1 MGKKA
6 GKFKKKENN
15 NAPKKAT
22 RDFYN
27 EDDDMMNDAIDAFH
41 EQRDMIPLN
50 VNEDDAESD
59 EDNEHAVT
67 NANVCDELEDMME
80 QGGNIV
86 DHHGCDFFPERW
98 FDKVVVLQTDN
109 TVLYDRLSRRG
120 YTGQKLS
127 NNIECEIFQIL
138 LEEAKESYPEDI
150 VASLRSDSVED
161 IGKNVEI
168 LSNWINKQ
176 GPEQES
182 SDEGLIAEEEAEVL
196 RLQQKKAKSLSAE
209 DFGLEDDEEQLTL
222 EEILAQGKSGVT
234 VSADGEAKNETGTA
248 YEEVQKDLNALTKE
262 EQMDV
267 VYSSAPE
274 LVGLLSELSEALEQL
289 DNKVNP
295 ILNKING
302 ENMIKGGMHYIE
314 VKKLLLLSYCQ
325 AITFYLLLKSE
336 GQPVRDHPVI
346 SRLVEIKNLL
356 NKVTTLIQFCE
367 KRSLPRLKRE
377 AKRASF
383 SFSEVP
389 LMPLQ
394 ISALT
399 NGLIFYG
406 ALLFYRIMER
416 ETPFFPLLQFFVKGH
431 NIHLFLPA
439 PTMKELDGNL
449 PSELEDFL
457 LKNVDNVTGVKLAGS
472 NLDSEPLPI
481 SHRPSVALADVQKTE
496 PHEAELVE
504 ANGLK
509 SQQKNESKRKRQDD
523 QVGIQSREMLKVRA
537 DLEEK
542 WKQTGVSSISRKHE
556 KENKRVRLLNGQLA
570 APDDFDDDAMV
581 AGDDPE
587 IRSLNKLSRL
597 VTPQVARPKVI
608 SGDDDLPKRD
618 DIGERRRKHEL
629 RVLAGAG
636 VEPSDDVEDE
646 PGNHASD
653 DVASS
658 DDGEMDS
665 DLEFYKAVE
674 KQHSAKLAAKEK
686 MYSRAPV
693 ISSTTETLVDGKRQI
708 NYQME
713 KNRGLTRHR
722 NKLTKNPRKKYRGK
736 HEKQQKRRKGQVRDI
751 KTPSGPY
758 GGETT
763 GINAA
768 SRRSIRL

>member
-59 EDNEHAVT
+59 EDNEHPVYDLKE
-67 NANVCDELEDMME
+67 DEDEEDEDDNLDDAELTGLGAKIARTQKYLRATM
-80 QGGNIV
+80 GG
-86 DHHGCDFFPERW
+86 
-98 FDKVVVLQTDN
+98 
-109 TVLYDRLSRRG
+109 
-120 YTGQKLS
+120 
-127 NNIECEIFQIL
+127 
-138 LEEAKESYPEDI
+138 
-150 VASLRSDSVED
+150 VED
-161 IGKNVEI
+161 EMHDEAEEEKEERPLWGRGKNI
-168 LSNWINKQ
+168 YYYQDKQ

-356 NKVTTLIQFCE
+356 NK
-367 KRSLPRLKRE
+367 
-377 AKRASF
+377 
-383 SFSEVP
+383 
-389 LMPLQ
+389 
-394 ISALT
+394 
-399 NGLIFYG
+399 
-406 ALLFYRIMER
+406 
-416 ETPFFPLLQFFVKGH
+416 
-431 NIHLFLPA
+431 
-439 PTMKELDGNL
+439 MKELDGNL

>member
-6 GKFKKKENN
+6 GKFKKKETN
-15 NAPKKAT
+15 NAPKKAK

-59 EDNEHAVT
+59 EDNEHPVYDLKE
-67 NANVCDELEDMME
+67 DEDEEDEDDDLDDAELTGLGAKIARTQKYLRATM
-80 QGGNIV
+80 GG
-86 DHHGCDFFPERW
+86 
-98 FDKVVVLQTDN
+98 
-109 TVLYDRLSRRG
+109 
-120 YTGQKLS
+120 
-127 NNIECEIFQIL
+127 
-138 LEEAKESYPEDI
+138 
-150 VASLRSDSVED
+150 VED
-161 IGKNVEI
+161 EMHDEAEEEKEERPLWGRGKNI
-168 LSNWINKQ
+168 YYYQDKQ

-182 SDEGLIAEEEAEVL
+182 SDEDLIAEEEAEVL

-209 DFGLEDDEEQLTL
+209 DFGLEDDEEELTL
-222 EEILAQGKSGVT
+222 EEILAQGKSGLA

-356 NKVTTLIQFCE
+356 NK
-367 KRSLPRLKRE
+367 
-377 AKRASF
+377 
-383 SFSEVP
+383 
-389 LMPLQ
+389 
-394 ISALT
+394 
-399 NGLIFYG
+399 
-406 ALLFYRIMER
+406 
-416 ETPFFPLLQFFVKGH
+416 
-431 NIHLFLPA
+431 
-439 PTMKELDGNL
+439 MKELDGNL

-457 LKNVDNVTGVKLAGS
+457 HKNVDNVTGVKLAGS

-481 SHRPSVALADVQKTE
+481 SHKPSVALADVQETE

-542 WKQTGVSSISRKHE
+542 WKQTGVLSSIARKHE
-556 KENKRVRLLNGQLA
+556 KQNKRLRLLNGQLA
-570 APDDFDDDAMV
+570 TPDDFDDDAMV
-581 AGDDPE
+581 AGDDRE

-653 DVASS
+653 DDVASS

-665 DLEFYKAVE
+665 DLEFYKEVE

-751 KTPSGPY
+751 KKPSGPY

>member
-1 MGKKA
+1 
-6 GKFKKKENN
+6 
-15 NAPKKAT
+15 
-22 RDFYN
+22 
-27 EDDDMMNDAIDAFH
+27 MMNDAIDAFH

-59 EDNEHAVT
+59 EDNEHPVYDLKE
-67 NANVCDELEDMME
+67 DEDEEDEDDNLDDAELTGLGAKIARTQKYLRATM
-80 QGGNIV
+80 GG
-86 DHHGCDFFPERW
+86 
-98 FDKVVVLQTDN
+98 
-109 TVLYDRLSRRG
+109 
-120 YTGQKLS
+120 
-127 NNIECEIFQIL
+127 
-138 LEEAKESYPEDI
+138 
-150 VASLRSDSVED
+150 VED
-161 IGKNVEI
+161 EMHDEAEEEKEERPLWGRGKNI
-168 LSNWINKQ
+168 YYYQDKQ

-248 YEEVQKDLNALTKE
+248 YEEVQKDFNALTKE

-356 NKVTTLIQFCE
+356 NK
-367 KRSLPRLKRE
+367 
-377 AKRASF
+377 
-383 SFSEVP
+383 
-389 LMPLQ
+389 
-394 ISALT
+394 
-399 NGLIFYG
+399 
-406 ALLFYRIMER
+406 
-416 ETPFFPLLQFFVKGH
+416 
-431 NIHLFLPA
+431 
-439 PTMKELDGNL
+439 MKELDGNL

-481 SHRPSVALADVQKTE
+481 SHKPSVALADVQKTE

>member
-6 GKFKKKENN
+6 GKFKKKETN
-15 NAPKKAT
+15 NAPKKAK

-59 EDNEHAVT
+59 EDNEHPVYDLKE
-67 NANVCDELEDMME
+67 DEDEEDEDDDLDDAELTGLGAKIARTQKYLRATM
-80 QGGNIV
+80 GG
-86 DHHGCDFFPERW
+86 
-98 FDKVVVLQTDN
+98 
-109 TVLYDRLSRRG
+109 
-120 YTGQKLS
+120 
-127 NNIECEIFQIL
+127 
-138 LEEAKESYPEDI
+138 
-150 VASLRSDSVED
+150 VED
-161 IGKNVEI
+161 EMHDEAEEEKEERPLWGRGKNI
-168 LSNWINKQ
+168 YYYQDKQ

-182 SDEGLIAEEEAEVL
+182 SDEDLIAEEEAEVL

-209 DFGLEDDEEQLTL
+209 DFGLEDDEEELTL
-222 EEILAQGKSGVT
+222 EEILAQGKSGLA

-356 NKVTTLIQFCE
+356 NK
-367 KRSLPRLKRE
+367 
-377 AKRASF
+377 
-383 SFSEVP
+383 
-389 LMPLQ
+389 
-394 ISALT
+394 
-399 NGLIFYG
+399 
-406 ALLFYRIMER
+406 
-416 ETPFFPLLQFFVKGH
+416 
-431 NIHLFLPA
+431 
-439 PTMKELDGNL
+439 MKELDGNL

-457 LKNVDNVTGVKLAGS
+457 HKNVDNVTGVKLAGS

-481 SHRPSVALADVQKTE
+481 SHKPSVALADVQETE

-542 WKQTGVSSISRKHE
+542 WKQTGVLSSIARKHE
-556 KENKRVRLLNGQLA
+556 KQNKRLRLLNGQLA
-570 APDDFDDDAMV
+570 TPDDFDDDAMV
-581 AGDDPE
+581 AGDDRE

-653 DVASS
+653 DDVASS

-665 DLEFYKAVE
+665 DLEFYKEVE

-686 MYSRAPV
+686 MYSSRAPV

-751 KTPSGPY
+751 KKPSGPY

>member
-1 MGKKA
+1 MG
-6 GKFKKKENN
+6 G
-15 NAPKKAT
+15 
-22 RDFYN
+22 
-27 EDDDMMNDAIDAFH
+27 
-41 EQRDMIPLN
+41 
-50 VNEDDAESD
+50 
-59 EDNEHAVT
+59 
-67 NANVCDELEDMME
+67 
-80 QGGNIV
+80 
-86 DHHGCDFFPERW
+86 
-98 FDKVVVLQTDN
+98 
-109 TVLYDRLSRRG
+109 
-120 YTGQKLS
+120 
-127 NNIECEIFQIL
+127 
-138 LEEAKESYPEDI
+138 
-150 VASLRSDSVED
+150 VED
-161 IGKNVEI
+161 EMHDEAEEEKEERPLWGRGKNI
-168 LSNWINKQ
+168 YYYQDKQ

-356 NKVTTLIQFCE
+356 NK
-367 KRSLPRLKRE
+367 
-377 AKRASF
+377 
-383 SFSEVP
+383 
-389 LMPLQ
+389 
-394 ISALT
+394 
-399 NGLIFYG
+399 
-406 ALLFYRIMER
+406 
-416 ETPFFPLLQFFVKGH
+416 
-431 NIHLFLPA
+431 
-439 PTMKELDGNL
+439 MKELDGNL

>member
-59 EDNEHAVT
+59 EDNEHPVYDLKE
-67 NANVCDELEDMME
+67 DEDEEDEDDNLDDAELTGLGAKIARTQKYLRATM
-80 QGGNIV
+80 GG
-86 DHHGCDFFPERW
+86 
-98 FDKVVVLQTDN
+98 
-109 TVLYDRLSRRG
+109 
-120 YTGQKLS
+120 
-127 NNIECEIFQIL
+127 
-138 LEEAKESYPEDI
+138 
-150 VASLRSDSVED
+150 VED
-161 IGKNVEI
+161 EMHDEAEEEKEERPLWGRGKNI
-168 LSNWINKQ
+168 YYYQDKQ

-182 SDEGLIAEEEAEVL
+182 SDEDLIAEEEAEVL

-209 DFGLEDDEEQLTL
+209 DFGLEDDEEELTL

-356 NKVTTLIQFCE
+356 NK
-367 KRSLPRLKRE
+367 
-377 AKRASF
+377 
-383 SFSEVP
+383 
-389 LMPLQ
+389 
-394 ISALT
+394 
-399 NGLIFYG
+399 
-406 ALLFYRIMER
+406 
-416 ETPFFPLLQFFVKGH
+416 
-431 NIHLFLPA
+431 
-439 PTMKELDGNL
+439 MKELDGNL

-457 LKNVDNVTGVKLAGS
+457 HKNVDNVTGVKLAGS

-542 WKQTGVSSISRKHE
+542 WKQTGVLSSIARKHE
-556 KENKRVRLLNGQLA
+556 KQNKRLRLLNGQLA
-570 APDDFDDDAMV
+570 TPDDFDDDAMV

-653 DVASS
+653 DDVASS

-665 DLEFYKAVE
+665 DLEFYKEVE

-686 MYSRAPV
+686 MYSSRAPV

-751 KTPSGPY
+751 KKPSGPY

>member
-15 NAPKKAT
+15 NAPKKAK

-59 EDNEHAVT
+59 EDNEHPVYDLKE
-67 NANVCDELEDMME
+67 DEDEEDEDDDLDDAELTGLGAKIARTQKYLRATM
-80 QGGNIV
+80 GG
-86 DHHGCDFFPERW
+86 
-98 FDKVVVLQTDN
+98 
-109 TVLYDRLSRRG
+109 
-120 YTGQKLS
+120 
-127 NNIECEIFQIL
+127 
-138 LEEAKESYPEDI
+138 
-150 VASLRSDSVED
+150 VED
-161 IGKNVEI
+161 EMHDEAEEEKEERPLWGRGKNI
-168 LSNWINKQ
+168 YYYQDKQ

-182 SDEGLIAEEEAEVL
+182 SDEDLIAEEEAEVL

-209 DFGLEDDEEQLTL
+209 DFGLEDDEEELTL
-222 EEILAQGKSGVT
+222 EEILAQGKSGLA

-356 NKVTTLIQFCE
+356 NK
-367 KRSLPRLKRE
+367 
-377 AKRASF
+377 
-383 SFSEVP
+383 
-389 LMPLQ
+389 
-394 ISALT
+394 
-399 NGLIFYG
+399 
-406 ALLFYRIMER
+406 
-416 ETPFFPLLQFFVKGH
+416 
-431 NIHLFLPA
+431 
-439 PTMKELDGNL
+439 MKELDGNL

-457 LKNVDNVTGVKLAGS
+457 HKNVDNVTGVKLAGS

-481 SHRPSVALADVQKTE
+481 SHKPSVALADVQETE

-542 WKQTGVSSISRKHE
+542 WKQTGVLSSIARKHE
-556 KENKRVRLLNGQLA
+556 KQNKRLRLLNGQLA
-570 APDDFDDDAMV
+570 TPDDFDDDAMV
-581 AGDDPE
+581 AGDDRE

-653 DVASS
+653 DDVASS

-665 DLEFYKAVE
+665 DLEFYKEVE
-674 KQHSAKLAAKEK
+674 KQHSAKLVAKEK
-686 MYSRAPV
+686 MYSSRAPV

-751 KTPSGPY
+751 KKPSGPY

>member
-6 GKFKKKENN
+6 GNFKKKENN
-15 NAPKKAT
+15 NAPKKAK

-27 EDDDMMNDAIDAFH
+27 EDDDMMNDDIDAFH

-59 EDNEHAVT
+59 EDNEHPVYDLKE
-67 NANVCDELEDMME
+67 DEDEEDEDDDLDDAELTGLGAKIARTQKYLRATM
-80 QGGNIV
+80 GG
-86 DHHGCDFFPERW
+86 
-98 FDKVVVLQTDN
+98 
-109 TVLYDRLSRRG
+109 
-120 YTGQKLS
+120 
-127 NNIECEIFQIL
+127 
-138 LEEAKESYPEDI
+138 
-150 VASLRSDSVED
+150 VED
-161 IGKNVEI
+161 EMHDEAEEEKEERPLWGRGKNI
-168 LSNWINKQ
+168 YYYQDKQ

-182 SDEGLIAEEEAEVL
+182 SDEDLIAEEEAEVL

-209 DFGLEDDEEQLTL
+209 DFGLEDDEEELTL
-222 EEILAQGKSGVT
+222 EEILAQGKSGLA
-234 VSADGEAKNETGTA
+234 VSADGEAKNETDTA

-295 ILNKING
+295 ILNKVNG

-356 NKVTTLIQFCE
+356 NK
-367 KRSLPRLKRE
+367 
-377 AKRASF
+377 
-383 SFSEVP
+383 
-389 LMPLQ
+389 
-394 ISALT
+394 
-399 NGLIFYG
+399 
-406 ALLFYRIMER
+406 
-416 ETPFFPLLQFFVKGH
+416 
-431 NIHLFLPA
+431 
-439 PTMKELDGNL
+439 MKELDGNL

-457 LKNVDNVTGVKLAGS
+457 NKNVDNVTRVKLAGS

-481 SHRPSVALADVQKTE
+481 SHKPSVALADVQEIE

-542 WKQTGVSSISRKHE
+542 WKQTGVLGSIARKHE
-556 KENKRVRLLNGQLA
+556 KQNKRLRLLNGQLA
-570 APDDFDDDAMV
+570 TPDDFDDDAMV
-581 AGDDPE
+581 AGDDRE

-636 VEPSDDVEDE
+636 IEPSDDVEDE

-665 DLEFYKAVE
+665 DLEFYKEVE

-751 KTPSGPY
+751 KKPSGPY

>member
-15 NAPKKAT
+15 NAPKKAK

-59 EDNEHAVT
+59 EDNEHPVYDLKE
-67 NANVCDELEDMME
+67 DEDEEDEDDDLDDAELTGLGAKIARTQKYLRATM
-80 QGGNIV
+80 GG
-86 DHHGCDFFPERW
+86 
-98 FDKVVVLQTDN
+98 
-109 TVLYDRLSRRG
+109 
-120 YTGQKLS
+120 
-127 NNIECEIFQIL
+127 
-138 LEEAKESYPEDI
+138 
-150 VASLRSDSVED
+150 VED
-161 IGKNVEI
+161 EMHDEAEEEKEERPLWGRGKNI
-168 LSNWINKQ
+168 YYYQDKQ

-182 SDEGLIAEEEAEVL
+182 SDEDLIAEEEAEVL

-209 DFGLEDDEEQLTL
+209 DFGLEDDEEELTL
-222 EEILAQGKSGVT
+222 EEILAQGKSGLA

-295 ILNKING
+295 ILNK
-302 ENMIKGGMHYIE
+302 
-314 VKKLLLLSYCQ
+314 
-325 AITFYLLLKSE
+325 
-336 GQPVRDHPVI
+336 
-346 SRLVEIKNLL
+346 
-356 NKVTTLIQFCE
+356 
-367 KRSLPRLKRE
+367 
-377 AKRASF
+377 
-383 SFSEVP
+383 
-389 LMPLQ
+389 
-394 ISALT
+394 
-399 NGLIFYG
+399 
-406 ALLFYRIMER
+406 
-416 ETPFFPLLQFFVKGH
+416 
-431 NIHLFLPA
+431 
-439 PTMKELDGNL
+439 MKELDGNL

-457 LKNVDNVTGVKLAGS
+457 HKNVDNVTGVKLAGS

-481 SHRPSVALADVQKTE
+481 SHKPSVALADVQETE

-542 WKQTGVSSISRKHE
+542 WKQTGVLSSIARKHE
-556 KENKRVRLLNGQLA
+556 KQNKRLRLLNGQLA
-570 APDDFDDDAMV
+570 TPDDFDDDAMV
-581 AGDDPE
+581 AGDDRE

-653 DVASS
+653 DDVASS

-665 DLEFYKAVE
+665 DLEFYKEVE
-674 KQHSAKLAAKEK
+674 KQHSAKLVAKEK
-686 MYSRAPV
+686 MYSSRAPV

-751 KTPSGPY
+751 KKPSGPY